1 MHYDVKQVILIR
13 TDLNMRK
20 GKMCAQAAHASMKV
34 FFDLKLKLLGDR
46 DPSEYMELADGRPE
60 FPETTHGLLMI
71 PLSHEMEEWVNGSF
85 AKIVL
90 GVESEADLLKALA
103 EAKTRGLPCALITDL
118 GNTEFHGVPTNT
130 AVAIGPAKKELID
143 QITGPEGIIKAKLL

>member
-1 MHYDVKQVILIR
+1 MTYDVKQVILIR

-34 FFDLKLKLLGDR
+34 FFDRRVHPVLPGGTPPLFSCTLT
-46 DPSEYMELADGRPE
+46 PE
-60 FPETTHGLLMI
+60 MA
-71 PLSHEMEEWVNGSF
+71 EWVGGVF

-90 GVESEADLLKALA
+90 GVESEADLLKALE
-103 EAKTRGLPCALITDL
+103 EAKMRGLPCALITDV

-130 AVAIGPAKKELID
+130 AVAIGPARREFID
-143 QITGPEGIIKAKLL
+143 LITGPEGIIKTKLL